1 MLQPREKPVYICGPY
16 HIDVTARRIHSGG
29 EAATVTAKAFDIL
42 ITLISHAG
50 EVVTKDEMM
59 NAVWADTAVEE
70 NNLTQH
76 ISALRKMF
84 GERAGE
90 NRFIATV
97 PGRGYCFV
105 APIREEQRSEP
116 EEVILAGSTR
126 SSITIDLST
135 SGEGRIRPPSLDAGS
150 IFGSALAV
158 AYVLVVCAAVFV
170 SGNIGVAATSKPQSV
185 AVLTF
190 RTINMNDD
198 SLGAGIRDTLRA
210 RLGSVEDVAV
220 RPLSPDIAG
229 SDPVDLGR
237 RLHADVVLAGSIQ
250 RDQGRVR
257 VAVEMVDV
265 TSERIVWGKTFD
277 ENSSNIFEL
286 QDSISNEIANALQ
299 VRHSPSSKLET
310 ATPKPGDK
318 SIDPSPAYTKFYSRG
333 WRRVDPDKQGV
344 VA

>member
-1 MLQPREKPVYICGPY
+1 MLQLREKPVYICGQY
-16 HIDVTARRIHSGG
+16 RIEVTTRRIVFGG
-29 EAATVTAKAFDIL
+29 EPVTITSKAFDIL
-42 ITLISHAG
+42 VTLISHAG
-50 EVVTKDEMM
+50 EVVTKDELM
-59 NAVWADTAVEE
+59 NAVWADTSVEE

-76 ISALRKMF
+76 ISALRRMF

-105 APIREEQRSEP
+105 APIHEESRSRT
-116 EEVILAGSTR
+116 EELLLAGSTR

-135 SGEGRIRPPSLDAGS
+135 SGESRIRPLSLNSGS
-150 IFGSALAV
+150 IYGSALAV
-158 AYVLVVCAAVFV
+158 AYVLVVCAAVFI
-170 SGNIGVAATSKPQSV
+170 SGNSGAAAASRPQSV

-220 RPLSPDIAG
+220 RPLSPEIAD

-250 RDQGRVR
+250 HDQNRVR

-265 TSERIVWGKTFD
+265 LSERIVWGKTFD
-277 ENSSNIFEL
+277 EDSSNIFEL
-286 QDSISNEIANALQ
+286 QDSIAGEISRVLQ
-299 VRHSPSSKLET
+299 IRHSPNSKLDMV
-310 ATPKPGDK
+310 TPVAGRHIVRIG
-318 SIDPSPAYTKFYSRG
+318 SDPQIYHSMKNEI
-333 WRRVDPDKQGV
+333 
-344 VA
+344 